1 MKPQSDVD
9 GSSLAFRLG
18 AATLGAL
25 AGMAFGLLIGA
36 ISFHLELGVLSGA
49 IAGAVTGAFFPHT
62 ALGMLFGLIHFI
74 AGIFTVVHPAL
85 FDELG
90 DGSFRRGTSWLNAM
104 FVFGVLYAI
113 VAWILFS
120 V

>member
-1 MKPQSDVD
+1 MKTPPDFD
-9 GSSLAFRLG
+9 DSSLAFRLG

-36 ISFHLELGVLSGA
+36 ISSHPGLGVLSGA
-49 IAGAVTGAFFPHT
+49 IAGSVTGAFFPHT
-62 ALGMLFGLIHFI
+62 SLGMLFGLVHFV
-74 AGIFTVVHPAL
+74 AGIFTVAHPAL

-90 DGSFRRGTSWLNAM
+90 DEFFRGSSSWLNAM

-113 VAWILFS
+113 LAWILFS